1 MTSFLIAIV
10 YKIIKFCGLKPQN
23 HCDNDSFAIKFI

>member
-10 YKIIKFCGLKPQN
+10 YKIIKICGLKPQN
-23 HCDNDSFAIKFI
+23 HYDNDSFAIKFI